1 MCPSEK
7 DLFKAAAAEKKTAG
21 AIAHIAGK
29 LLGEDIALAYGSAMT
44 SINAVPII
52 PAAKKSSAAPFLSLY
67 TLAGSPFS
75 RYLLIR

>member
-29 LLGEDIALAYGSAMT
+29 LLGEDIALAYGSAIT

-52 PAAKKSSAAPFLSLY
+52 PAEKKKAAP
-67 TLAGSPFS
+67 
-75 RYLLIR
+75 LLF